1 MRKLSVIPFPDQP
14 TVDNPADVGMLVR
27 AVRTSAGMTLE
38 ETALAVQVAKQTLQ
52 NLEKGK
58 GTVSLA
64 LAFKVLTG
72 LGIRLS
78 WQAPDG
84 TSPGTRNKD
93 VSDAS

>member
-1 MRKLSVIPFPDQP
+1 MRKLLVIPLPGQP
-14 TVDNPADVGMLVR
+14 TVDNPAELGMLVR

-52 NLEKGK
+52 NLEKGR

-72 LGIRLS
+72 LGIRLR

-84 TSPGTRNKD
+84 TSPEARDKG